1 MEDLFDATP
10 TTSRAI
16 TFHFINGKSVKECET
31 DLFFG
36 NNTVVFKAEIAYDV
50 VAALDAVGDWTD
62 SQSSFDGVGGGE
74 VMELPFNSVF
84 KQPEVGK
91 DFNGERKLE

>member
-1 MEDLFDATP
+1 M
-10 TTSRAI
+10 
-16 TFHFINGKSVKECET
+16 KECET

-50 VAALDAVGDWTD
+50 VAVALDAVGDWTD

-84 KQPEVGK
+84 KQPEVRNDPDGVF
-91 DFNGERKLE
+91 DLE

>member
-1 MEDLFDATP
+1 MFDATP

-16 TFHFINGKSVKECET
+16 AFHFINGKSVKECET

-36 NNTVVFKAEIAYDV
+36 NNNVGFKAENACDG
-50 VAALDAVGDWTD
+50 VAVAVGDWTD

-84 KQPEVGK
+84 EQPEVGN
-91 DFNGERKLE
+91 DGGGVFDLE